1 MRLVTGRRGLRRV
14 DQTVDLRQP
23 QSKPPAA
30 STGGFAAALS
40 DSVHHQTR
48 LTPALSILKVMS
60 GLQAEAPC
68 KRSGREPILSAAL

>member
-1 MRLVTGRRGLRRV
+1 M
-14 DQTVDLRQP
+14 DLRQP

-60 GLQAEAPC
+60 VSRPRHHASVQGENPYFQLLYD
-68 KRSGREPILSAAL
+68 G